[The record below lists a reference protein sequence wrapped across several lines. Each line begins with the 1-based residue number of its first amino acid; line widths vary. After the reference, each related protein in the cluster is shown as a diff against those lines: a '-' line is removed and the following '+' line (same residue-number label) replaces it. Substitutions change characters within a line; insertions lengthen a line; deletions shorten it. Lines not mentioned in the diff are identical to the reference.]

1 VTVKRNMQELDK
13 MGKSFD
19 KFALEAKAMDERL
32 HSLYEDM
39 GHILNRYYEIADI
52 PTDVMKERLGKK

>member
-1 VTVKRNMQELDK
+1 MQELEK
-13 MGKSFD
+13 LGSSFD
-19 KFALEAKAMDERL
+19 KVAMEARAMDERL

-52 PTDVMKERLGKK
+52 PSDVMKERLAIKKK